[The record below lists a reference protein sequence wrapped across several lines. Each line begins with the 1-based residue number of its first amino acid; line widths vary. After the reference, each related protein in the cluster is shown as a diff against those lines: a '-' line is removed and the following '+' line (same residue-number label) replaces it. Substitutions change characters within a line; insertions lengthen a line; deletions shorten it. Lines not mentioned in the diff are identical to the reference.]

1 MGVPGI
7 KLAVPSSPFDAKGL
21 LISAIRDKN
30 TVLFFEHKLLYNV
43 NKFKGKVEDYVHQDV
58 PEEDYEIPFGKA
70 EVKRKGEDVTVVASH
85 LMLHRSLEAA
95 DLLHKEGIQ
104 VEVIDPRTLVPLDI
118 NTVAESVRKT
128 GKLVVVH
135 ESPKTGGWAGEV
147 ISSVCESIGGNCKVK
162 RVTTHD
168 VPIPYA
174 PVFEDYAIPGMERIK
189 AEIKNILK

>member
-1 MGVPGI
+1 MGVPGV

-21 LISAIRDKN
+21 LISAIRDN
-30 TVLFFEHKLLYNV
+30 NPVLFFEHKLLYNV

-70 EVKRKGEDVTVVASH
+70 EIKRRGKDVTVVATH

-118 NTVAESVRKT
+118 NMVTKSVRKT
-128 GKLVVVH
+128 GKLVVAH
-135 ESPKTGGWAGEV
+135 ESPKTGGWAGEF
-147 ISSVCESIGGNCKVK
+147 ISSVCEITEGNCKVK
-162 RVTTHD
+162 RVATHD

-174 PVFEDYAIPGMERIK
+174 PVLEDYAVPGMERIK